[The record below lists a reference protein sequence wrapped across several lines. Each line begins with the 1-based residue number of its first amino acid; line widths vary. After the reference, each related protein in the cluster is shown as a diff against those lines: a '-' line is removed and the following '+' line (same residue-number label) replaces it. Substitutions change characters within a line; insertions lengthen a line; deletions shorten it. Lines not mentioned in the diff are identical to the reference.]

1 MCYARLKRILPKTG
15 VFFPAYWGIREFM
28 DNVEANIALF
38 IDFENLAIGAR
49 QSGYKKFEVSLVLK
63 RLREWGRILFKR
75 AYCDWSNYDTY
86 RKEFHSAAIEM
97 LDIPEKQI
105 GGKNS
110 ADIRMV
116 VDALDLSY
124 TRPHFDTFVV
134 ASGDSDFSPLV
145 TKLKEYNKTVVGIG
159 VKNSTSNLL
168 VDTCD
173 QFIFYEDLI
182 RGRGD
187 GTRFANLGKKKREL
201 FALLVDAVKAL
212 QRQDRDIL
220 WSSLVKQTMSRL
232 SPTFD
237 MEYYGYR
244 NFSALL
250 RDAEKAEVVSM
261 ELDERSGSLIILDL
275 GPYQGR

>member
-1 MCYARLKRILPKTG
+1 MSN
-15 VFFPAYWGIREFM
+15 
-28 DNVEANIALF
+28 DEANIALF

-63 RLREWGRILFKR
+63 RLREKGRILYKR
-75 AYCDWSNYDTY
+75 AYCDWSNYDEY
-86 RKEFHSAAIEM
+86 RKEFHSSAIEM

-124 TRPHFDTFVV
+124 TRSHFNTFVV

-145 TKLKEYNKTVVGIG
+145 TKLREYNKTVIGIG

-168 VDTCD
+168 VETCD

-182 RGRGD
+182 RGLGD
-187 GTRFANLGKKKREL
+187 NGNRFANLGKKKREL

-220 WSSLVKQTMSRL
+220 WSSLVKQTMTRL

-244 NFSALL
+244 TFSALL
-250 RDAEKAEVVSM
+250 RDAEKAEVVSL

>member
-1 MCYARLKRILPKTG
+1 MT
-15 VFFPAYWGIREFM
+15 
-28 DNVEANIALF
+28 NQEANIALF

-49 QSGYKKFEVSLVLK
+49 QSGYKKFEISLLLK
-63 RLREWGRILFKR
+63 RIRERGRILFKR
-75 AYCDWSNYDTY
+75 AYCDWSNYDEY
-86 RKEFHSAAIEM
+86 RREFHAAAIEM
-97 LDIPEKQI
+97 FDIPEKFI

-124 TRPHFDTFVV
+124 TRAHFDTFVV

-145 TKLKEYNKTVVGIG
+145 VKLREYNKTVIGIG

-168 VDTCD
+168 IDTCD

-182 RGRGD
+182 RDVGESD
-187 GTRFANLGKKKREL
+187 KRFASLDKKKAEV
-201 FALLVDAVKAL
+201 FSLLVDAVKAL
-212 QRQDRDIL
+212 QRQDREIL
-220 WSSLVKQTMSRL
+220 WGSLVKQTMTRL

-250 RDAEKAEVVSM
+250 KEAEKTQVVSL
-261 ELDERSGSLIILDL
+261 EFDERSGSLIVLDL